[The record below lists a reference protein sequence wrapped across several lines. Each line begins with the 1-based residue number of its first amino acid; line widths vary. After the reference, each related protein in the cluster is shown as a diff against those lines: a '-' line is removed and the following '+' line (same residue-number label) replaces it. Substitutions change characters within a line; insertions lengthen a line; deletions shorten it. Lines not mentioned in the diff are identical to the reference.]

1 MDLKQ
6 WERILS
12 TINDD
17 SDLSGNDVV
26 EKIKKKLQEIDL
38 RVYQE
43 WEKKKF
49 DINHR
54 FSQPDK
60 YNMNGFTLL
69 HVAASWCTDEKVVQA
84 LLDKGANVNVQD
96 RYWCTPL
103 HEAVLSDKT
112 KIVKVLLA
120 VKGIDVNVQN
130 RGGKTPLH
138 NAVILSNIKVVQALL
153 DKGANVNVQDG
164 YGKTP
169 LYHAKVLSKTKTMKA
184 LLKAGADPDIK
195 DFLDKTPR
203 DLAKDENVIKD
214 EENNQI
220 ATKAIKTGIAFG
232 VIAGLAI
239 GVGCGVA
246 GVQLSVLAIVGIAVA
261 AALAVGLVAGG
272 ITHAVLKPSNKL
284 DELDSNK
291 VAECC
296 SDSVKHYGQDHI
308 FGLFTAL

>member
-69 HVAASWCTDEKVVQA
+69 HVAASWCTDE
-84 LLDKGANVNVQD
+84 
-96 RYWCTPL
+96 
-103 HEAVLSDKT
+103 
-112 KIVKVLLA
+112 
-120 VKGIDVNVQN
+120 
-130 RGGKTPLH
+130 
-138 NAVILSNIKVVQALL
+138 KVVQALL

-272 ITHAVLKPSNKL
+272 ITHAVLKPSNKQSSGVL
-284 DELDSNK
+284 LRQCK
-291 VAECC
+291 
-296 SDSVKHYGQDHI
+296 
-308 FGLFTAL
+308 ALRSRPYIWVIHGIVNNLVDNPVEYIVYAL